1 MKVEVSE
8 DEIIKNSND
17 FELGKLVRQ
26 KYWNLRSEV
35 MNNRDEH
42 VGLVIDE
49 NGMVTQVLTP
59 KLKEIN
65 CSICGEDISRI
76 SEEHLLGCDH
86 LKCVLEKSNEIEKCV
101 VCGRDTRYT
110 RGTHIDMRVGY
121 VEGAGQG
128 CDGSCGGGVPY

>member
-1 MKVEVSE
+1 MKIEVSE
-8 DEIIKNSND
+8 EEIIKNSND
-17 FELGKLVRQ
+17 FELGKLVRR

-49 NGMVTQVLTP
+49 NGMVTKIISP
-59 KLKEIN
+59 KLEEMK
-65 CSICGEDISRI
+65 CSICGGDISRI
-76 SEEHLLGCDH
+76 SEEHLLGNDH
-86 LKCVLEKSNEIEKCV
+86 LKCVLERSNEIEKCV

>member
-1 MKVEVSE
+1 MKIEVSE
-8 DEIIKNSND
+8 EEIIKNSND

-26 KYWNLRSEV
+26 KYWNTRSEI

-49 NGMVTQVLTP
+49 NGMVTQIISP
-59 KLKEIN
+59 K
-65 CSICGEDISRI
+65 
-76 SEEHLLGCDH
+76 
-86 LKCVLEKSNEIEKCV
+86 NEIEKCV

-110 RGTHIDMRVGY
+110 RGTHIDLRVGY
-121 VEGAGQG
+121 IEGAGQG

>member
-49 NGMVTQVLTP
+49 NGMVTRVLTP
-59 KLKEIN
+59 QLKEIN

-76 SEEHLLGCDH
+76 SEEHLLGNDH

>member
-49 NGMVTQVLTP
+49 NGMVTRVLTP
-59 KLKEIN
+59 QLKEIN

-76 SEEHLLGCDH
+76 SEEHLLGGDH

>member
-1 MKVEVSE
+1 MKIEVSE
-8 DEIIKNSND
+8 EEIIKNSND
-17 FELGKLVRQ
+17 FELGKLVRR

-49 NGMVTQVLTP
+49 NGMVTKIISP
-59 KLKEIN
+59 KLEEMK
-65 CSICGEDISRI
+65 CSICVGDISRI
-76 SEEHLLGCDH
+76 SEEHLLGNDH
-86 LKCVLEKSNEIEKCV
+86 LKCVLERSNEIEKCV

>member
-59 KLKEIN
+59 QLKEIN
-65 CSICGEDISRI
+65 CSICGGDISRI
-76 SEEHLLGCDH
+76 SEEHLLGNDH

-101 VCGRDTRYT
+101 VCGCDTRYT

>member
-1 MKVEVSE
+1 MKIQVSE
-8 DEIIKNSND
+8 EEIIKNSNN

-26 KYWNLRSEV
+26 KYWNTRNEV

-49 NGMVTQVLTP
+49 NGLVTQ
-59 KLKEIN
+59 
-65 CSICGEDISRI
+65 
-76 SEEHLLGCDH
+76 LLELND
-86 LKCVLEKSNEIEKCV
+86 EIEKCV

-128 CDGSCGGGVPY
+128 CDGACGGSGSVPY

>member
-59 KLKEIN
+59 QLKEIN

-76 SEEHLLGCDH
+76 SEEHLLGGDH

>member
-59 KLKEIN
+59 QLKEIN
-65 CSICGEDISRI
+65 CSICREDISRI
-76 SEEHLLGCDH
+76 SEEHLLGNDH